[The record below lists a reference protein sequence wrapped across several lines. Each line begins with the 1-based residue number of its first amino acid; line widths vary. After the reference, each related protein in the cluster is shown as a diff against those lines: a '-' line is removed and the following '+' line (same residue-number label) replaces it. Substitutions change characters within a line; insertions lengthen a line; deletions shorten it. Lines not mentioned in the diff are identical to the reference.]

1 MSKEQDFVYVCTDY
15 LMELEEKAKKSEYLR
30 GRVDGMEYVVD
41 ALQEAL
47 QGKESE

>member
-1 MSKEQDFVYVCTDY
+1 MAVRVHTLKIEKDYADSVYFG
-15 LMELEEKAKKSEYLR
+15 

-47 QGKESE
+47 QGKENE